1 MDSAW
6 GELVNWADFLM
17 TFAAFVGFGLGCGGG
32 VALGAM
38 YVLHKF
44 NWGEPQPPAPI
55 VHRPNRGTRR

>member
-1 MDSAW
+1 M
-6 GELVNWADFLM
+6 NWADFLM

-44 NWGEPQPPAPI
+44 NWGEERPPAPI
-55 VHRPNRGTRR
+55 VHRPNRGRR